1 MARDMDYFNSICK
14 ISRAF
19 STTLKKQQL
28 LDLIV
33 DTAIQTMSA
42 KGACLFLKD
51 KETDHFTPM
60 AQKGLSRDY
69 IHSAPQQA
77 KTFAEHLVK
86 NDHLAIDDAVSYQGI
101 EGHDAKKIEGIA
113 SILAVPVNVH
123 DTTIGI
129 LTLYTKKKRKFSKNE
144 IAFLT
149 ALAEQGGIAID
160 RARLIENI
168 RRNTM
173 LFHDLAANMNAAF
186 DLKQIMATLTVDLG
200 RAFKAR
206 GISVLLVDEDEKA
219 LTRVA
224 GHGLTEDF
232 LNADS
237 NFKEQTITK
246 TLKGETVYIK
256 DISTP
261 DSGLD
266 IGLDNRAFQKEGI
279 VSLISAP
286 IRSGNQVI
294 GVLRVYFG
302 ASRDFYDDEI
312 MMINAVAHQAGLAI
326 RNTTCFL
333 SLENEHK
340 ELKEDIWSHRS
351 WF

>member
-1 MARDMDYFNSICK
+1 MARDMDFFNSICK
-14 ISRAF
+14 ISRAL

-33 DTAIQTMSA
+33 DTAILTMNA
-42 KGACLFLKD
+42 KGACLFIND
-51 KETDHFTPM
+51 KETDQFLPV
-60 AQKGLSRDY
+60 AQKGLSQTY
-69 IHSAPQQA
+69 LHSAPQQVKKIA
-77 KTFAEHLVK
+77 KDLAV
-86 NDHLAIDDAVSYQGI
+86 NGHLAIDDAVADQ
-101 EGHDAKKIEGIA
+101 KIG
-113 SILAVPVNVH
+113 SILAVPVNIH

-129 LTLYTKKKRKFSKNE
+129 LTLHTKEKRKFSENE

-160 RARLIENI
+160 RARLIENT
-168 RRNTM
+168 RRNTK

-200 RAFKAR
+200 RALKAR
-206 GISVLLVDEDEKA
+206 GTSVLLVDEDEKA

-237 NFKEQTITK
+237 NFKELTITK
-246 TLKGETVYIK
+246 TLKGDTVYIK

-266 IGLDNRAFQKEGI
+266 TTIFQKEGI
-279 VSLISAP
+279 ASLISAP
-286 IRSGNQVI
+286 IRSGNHVI

-302 ASRDFYDDEI
+302 ARRDFYDDEI

-326 RNTTCFL
+326 QNTTCFL

-340 ELKEDIWSHRS
+340 DLKEDIWSHRS